1 MNIRRFVKEGIFSLG
16 SNKTRT
22 LFMALGT
29 TIGIGALTVILCISS
44 GTNKEIKRQVARF
57 GARAIMILPGHGN
70 MSRAVG
76 GSAAKAQL
84 TLTDTKLIESQIEG
98 LEAIASMSAI
108 FGMSIKA
115 GAAQTTTHVDGIE
128 TAWHRLWDWPAAS
141 GGPIKQEDIDSLAR
155 VCVLGASVKRE
166 LFGDADPVGEE
177 ILIGKIR
184 FKVKGVLEQRGI
196 TGSAHDRDHR
206 VVIPITTAMCRVS
219 NQKHLTSI
227 RTKVKDG
234 YDLDRTSQ
242 AILDLLYARH
252 NIDPEAEKFFTVITT
267 NSLIKRFKGVTET
280 VTRLLVVLAGISLLV
295 GGLVLM
301 NIMLVSVSERTP
313 EIGLRRAIGANE
325 RMIFTQFISEAIGV
339 NIIGLIVGFSL
350 GLITIFIL
358 DQFTKIPVSIS
369 YIAFVLGGLF
379 STTVGLVFGVQPAR
393 RAARLDPVEALR

>member
-1 MNIRRFVKEGIFSLG
+1 MNAWRLVKEGIFSLG

-22 LFMALGT
+22 FFMAMGT

-57 GARAIMILPGHGN
+57 GARAIMILPGHGS

-76 GSAAKAQL
+76 GSAAKTQL

-98 LEAIASMSAI
+98 LEGIASMSAI

-128 TAWHRLWDWPAAS
+128 VSWHRLWDWPVAT
-141 GGPIKQEDIDSLAR
+141 GDPIEQKDVDSLSR
-155 VCVLGASVKRE
+155 VCLLGASVKRE
-166 LFGDADPVGEE
+166 LFPDSDPVGKE

-184 FKVKGVLEQRGI
+184 FKVKGILEQRGI

-206 VVIPITTAMCRVS
+206 VVIPITTAMRRVS

-234 YDLDRTSQ
+234 YDLNRTSQ

-252 NIDPEAEKFFTVITT
+252 NIDPEVEKFFTVITT
-267 NSLIKRFKGVTET
+267 DSLIKRFKGVTET

-339 NIIGLIVGFSL
+339 NIIGLIVGFGL
-350 GLITIFIL
+350 GLLTIVIL

-369 YIAFVLGGLF
+369 YLAFVLGGLF
-379 STTVGLVFGVQPAR
+379 STMVGLVFGVQPAR